1 MPGQSPCGEADAA
14 AWGIKTIKLM
24 RQNGR
29 SESTMEYNH
38 ALVDK
43 LLEKSKEAFLM
54 AIEVYNKPSIRY
66 RVEGFSF
73 FICNAW
79 ELMLKAHIVKTRGES
94 EIYFK
99 DNPERTITLE
109 KCIKIVDTNEHSP
122 TRKNLLRI
130 VDLRNT
136 STHFIV
142 EEYEMVYI
150 PLFQACVFNFTE
162 KMMEYHS
169 VDMTEIVPQNFLTLS
184 VSMKSL
190 NSTEIRAKYPGQ
202 IADRLVSTMSAIS
215 EDIENNNSSF
225 AIRVEHHHFFTKDAK
240 KATDR
245 VHIAKD
251 AEQGVQ
257 IIKELTDPNDAFKY
271 SAKKLI
277 KEVNNRI
284 NRAGI
289 VLKYNGVPTQFNSHH
304 LDLFNK
310 YFGIKENNKLCYAYR
325 VYSAP
330 TYSYS
335 IQAIEFIADEI
346 KKDPEHIIQNLKEQ
360 LKKKKS

>member
-1 MPGQSPCGEADAA
+1 
-14 AWGIKTIKLM
+14 
-24 RQNGR
+24 
-29 SESTMEYNH
+29 MEYNH
-38 ALVDK
+38 ELVSK

-79 ELMLKAHIVKTRGES
+79 ELMLKAHIVKTKGEPA
-94 EIYFK
+94 IYYK
-99 DNPERTITLE
+99 DNPDRTITLE
-109 KCIKIVDTNEHSP
+109 NCIKMIDTNEHSP

-150 PLFQACVFNFTE
+150 PLFQACIFNFTE

-169 VDMTEIVPQNFLTLS
+169 IDMAEIVPQNFLTLS

-190 NSTEIRAKYPGQ
+190 NSSEIRAKYPGQ
-202 IADRLVSTMSAIS
+202 IANRLVATMTSIN
-215 EDIENNNSSF
+215 EDIESNNSAF
-225 AIRVEHHHFFTKDAK
+225 AIRVEHYHYITKDAS

-245 VHIAKD
+245 VHISKD
-251 AEQGVQ
+251 AEPGVK
-257 IIKELTDPNDAFKY
+257 IIKELKDPNDIFKY
-271 SAKKLI
+271 TAKKLI
-277 KEVNNRI
+277 REVNNRLARSKTI
-284 NRAGI
+284 
-289 VLKYNGVPTQFNSHH
+289 LKINGVPAQFNFYH

-310 YFGIKENNKLCYAYR
+310 YYSIKENEKLCYAYTA
-325 VYSAP
+325 YSTP
-330 TYSYS
+330 TYCYS
-335 IQAIEFIADEI
+335 ISAIDFIADEI
-346 KKDPEHIIQNLKEQ
+346 KKDPENIIQNLKEY